1 MDFFVLCVG
10 LPRAVVPLLVIANF
24 LAVYRVVSASK
35 DGVTVST
42 YALLES
48 VVALLI
54 EVRILQICLQMCM
67 LCRIKGRVLRV

>member
-1 MDFFVLCVG
+1 MLCVG

-42 YALLES
+42 YALGK
-48 VVALLI
+48 
-54 EVRILQICLQMCM
+54 
-67 LCRIKGRVLRV
+67 CRRFVD

>member
-1 MDFFVLCVG
+1 MMNIYPAVDFFVLCVG

-42 YALLES
+42 YALGK
-48 VVALLI
+48 
-54 EVRILQICLQMCM
+54 
-67 LCRIKGRVLRV
+67 CRRFVD

>member
-1 MDFFVLCVG
+1 MMNIYPAVGFFALCVG

-24 LAVYRVVSASK
+24 LAVYRVVYASK

-54 EVRILQICLQMCM
+54 VSANLADLPTN
-67 LCRIKGRVLRV
+67 VLVV